1 VVLSLPVVAVL
12 LDHGTQREVLD
23 QGTRDELEKNFTV
36 RWPVGDGRL
45 KPEAAAE
52 MLKEAE
58 GCMTGWGSPVLDAK
72 LLAAAPKLKIMA
84 HSAGTVKPYVC
95 DETWKRGIVVTS
107 AAAEIAI
114 DVAHFTVGLMVVG
127 RKNVMEISP
136 QTGAGAWGKESKHRA
151 PDDLRGST
159 VGIVAASHVGRA
171 VISLLRHFEVRILLA
186 DPFVSVEKARELGAE
201 KVELDD
207 LFRSA
212 DVVSIHAPS
221 IDSTNHLVNAARLKM
236 MKDGAT
242 FINTSR
248 GSLVDEAALSA
259 ELHRRRIWA
268 FLDVTDP
275 EPPAKDSPLYG
286 CPNLTLTPHFAGS
299 IGRARK
305 RLGAAAATE
314 LKRFFAGEKPLYPVT
329 RDILDRSA

>member
-1 VVLSLPVVAVL
+1 
-12 LDHGTQREVLD
+12 
-23 QGTRDELEKNFTV
+23 
-36 RWPVGDGRL
+36 
-45 KPEAAAE
+45 
-52 MLKEAE
+52 
-58 GCMTGWGSPVLDAK
+58 MTGWGSPGLDAK
-72 LLAAAPKLKIMA
+72 LLAAAPRLKIMA
-84 HSAGTVKPYVC
+84 HSAGTVKPFVC

-107 AAAEIAI
+107 AAAVIAV
-114 DVAHFTVGLMVVG
+114 DVAHFAVALMEIG

-136 QTGAGAWGKESKHRA
+136 QTTAGGWGHEKKHR
-151 PDDLRGST
+151 PSDDLRGST

-186 DPFVSVEKARELGAE
+186 DPFVTAEKARELGAE

-207 LFRSA
+207 LFRES
-212 DVVSIHAPS
+212 DIVSIHAPS
-221 IDSTNHLVNAARLKM
+221 IDSTRHMVDARRLGM

-248 GSLVDEAALSA
+248 GSLVDEAALAA
-259 ELHRRRIWA
+259 ELGRRRIWA

-275 EPPAKDSPLYG
+275 EPPPKGSPLYG

-305 RLGAAAATE
+305 RLGATATEE
-314 LKRFFAGEKPLYPVT
+314 LKRFFGGEKPLYSVT
-329 RDILDRSA
+329 RDIMDRSA